1 MLLFST
7 LVTANMIVPN
17 IIPYVMPLTIK
28 NVVIILKEADVQHID
43 IVLRQIKL
51 ETEYLT
57 SSLATERNNLFGF
70 RTRQYMTFNT
80 WQESIY
86 YYKRWQD
93 KKYKGENYYTFL
105 TKVGYAEDSAYIN
118 KLKNIT
124 HKTHIKELIGSN

>member
-86 YYKRWQD
+86 YYKR
-93 KKYKGENYYTFL
+93 
-105 TKVGYAEDSAYIN
+105 
-118 KLKNIT
+118 
-124 HKTHIKELIGSN
+124 